1 MGVIVVKASAI
12 GEHEIALDLLETQR
26 PILIN
31 LVVSGFIRVLEELRG
46 SEPTRITMRIFQA
59 VVPFHMGAMFC
70 VRADQLD
77 RFGNHVD

>member
-31 LVVSGFIRVLEELRG
+31 LVVGRLICVLEQLRC
-46 SEPTRITMRIFQA
+46 SETARIAMRIFEA
-59 VVPFHMGAMFC
+59 VVPFHVGAVLR
-70 VRADQLD
+70 VRAHQLD
-77 RFGNHVD
+77 RFGNYVH